1 VTQKEQQL
9 ANELAKKRDFVREID
24 TSRIRIAECVNQLDD
39 FLLFCARIAR
49 LILLKSSYQTFIC
62 ITRFF
67 STAAW
72 LLLSHC
78 LR

>member
-1 VTQKEQQL
+1 VTQQEQQL
-9 ANELAKKRDFVREID
+9 ANEIAKKLDFVREMD
-24 TSRIRIAECVNQLDD
+24 TSRIRIVECINQLDD
-39 FLLFCARIAR
+39 FLLFCARKPR
-49 LILLKSSYQTFIC
+49 LMLLKSSNQTFIW

-72 LLLSHC
+72 LLRSHC